1 MADPKHSS
9 TIVARQPNS
18 HASKPAKANKI
29 PLSAELVGDSDEG
42 DEEER
47 SEPKKKDAKHK
58 KSTATASKP
67 ITTEFASWG
76 QKQSE
81 KRKYQ
86 SPAPIRSV
94 ANGSGAVNNNHDDS
108 TGEDDRSGGSSSHDP
123 SPILVRSTTLAPV
136 RAGNAKPLKP
146 AVIKDTAPNN
156 NAGHSEKHQVLESTS
171 EEGSESGSASG
182 SEDESKDES
191 ASSDETSIQSPAK
204 CTPTDTSAFQPVL
217 LPYAPP
223 PGFEPA
229 LVSSHPSSKIPEI
242 FASSNLDGKEIWHI
256 TVPSSVPVTAIKEVS
271 AQSLQSGRPILSHE
285 GAVYGLVPTSEAE
298 ANNRALLLP
307 SSPTND
313 YQPSRIPILRTLH
326 LQRFVQLPIR
336 AQQNAGIPYPTAKQ
350 RTHVKEVRQQPQ
362 GLKMRYHAFGT
373 SDQSDSDVS
382 TITAFKAPEF
392 RIPDVSS
399 RPVKKRKL
407 STNIAEN
414 TQVFTTEFK
423 KRKTH
428 HEIPIQTDV
437 SAMDTD
443 DPMKATSQER
453 RRSSV
458 ASPVNV
464 RATAVTGSESRRE
477 KTRIKDGKRHK
488 DKNTPT
494 ASQSILPTD
503 LTKEAETI
511 MPEEVV
517 NNDAGINRLPPEMD
531 PRAAKA
537 QSKEEKRKRREMK
550 KAIPAKTEQLPLAE
564 QAAPIQQ
571 GSRRQSIELSTNLQ
585 PSKHSS
591 PRRTTATKNDNQA
604 TPPISVQSTPYKET
618 KEEKAERKK
627 KQKMRNVASDLCDTP
642 TTDVLLLQ

>member
-1 MADPKHSS
+1 MADPKHLSS
-9 TIVARQPNS
+9 IAARKAIS
-18 HASKPAKANKI
+18 HALKPAKANKI

-47 SEPKKKDAKHK
+47 GEPKKKDAKPK
-58 KSTATASKP
+58 KSTATASEP
-67 ITTEFASWG
+67 ITAGFASWG
-76 QKQSE
+76 QEQSK
-81 KRKYQ
+81 KRKYP
-86 SPAPIRSV
+86 SPAPTRSV
-94 ANGSGAVNNNHDDS
+94 ANGSGAVKNSHDDS
-108 TGEDDRSGGSSSHDP
+108 TAEDDRSGDSSSHDP
-123 SPILVRSTTLAPV
+123 SPIPVRSTTLAPV
-136 RAGNAKPLKP
+136 RAGNAKPPKP
-146 AVIKDTAPNN
+146 PVINDTAPSN
-156 NAGHSEKHQVLESTS
+156 NAGHPEKHQVLESTS

-204 CTPTDTSAFQPVL
+204 CSPPDTLASQPVL
-217 LPYAPP
+217 LPYALP

-229 LVSSHPSSKIPEI
+229 LVSSHPSSKIPEV
-242 FASSNLDGKEIWHI
+242 FASSNLVGKEIWHI

-271 AQSLQSGRPILSHE
+271 AQSLQSGKPILSHE
-285 GAVYGLVPTSEAE
+285 GAEYGLVPTSDAE

-326 LQRFVQLPIR
+326 LQQFVRLPIR

-362 GLKMRYHAFGT
+362 RLKMRYHAFGT

-399 RPVKKRKL
+399 QPVKKRKL

-443 DPMKATSQER
+443 DPAKAESHES

-477 KTRIKDGKRHK
+477 KKRMKDGKRHK

-517 NNDAGINRLPPEMD
+517 NNEAGNNRLPLIVD

-537 QSKEEKRKRREMK
+537 RSKEEKRKRREMK
-550 KAIPAKTEQLPLAE
+550 KATPAKTEQLPLEE
-564 QAAPIQQ
+564 QAATMQQ
-571 GSRRQSIELSTNLQ
+571 GSRSQSIELSTNLQ
-585 PSKHSS
+585 TPKHSS
-591 PRRTTATKNDNQA
+591 PRRSSAPKDDNQA
-604 TPPISVQSTPYKET
+604 MHPTSIQSTPYKET
-618 KEEKAERKK
+618 KEEKAKRKK
-627 KQKMRNVASDLCDTP
+627 KQKSRNVASDSM
-642 TTDVLLLQ
+642 